1 MTITNINVYRPCP
14 ASRFNVE
21 IQRGAGFYTLIATD
35 LPLTRAEE
43 IAQDRKQII
52 ESNGGIVS
60 LIIDTRR

>member
-1 MTITNINVYRPCP
+1 MAITNINVYRPCP

-21 IQRGAGFYTLIATD
+21 IQRGQGFYTLLATD

-52 ESNGGIVS
+52 EANGGVVS
-60 LIIDTRR
+60 LVIDTRR